1 MNEDNRKQYI
11 NWLDPNAFV
20 DNMWL
25 VYMHYIVQ
33 GHKWEKKN
41 STEEKIFKEKQRTEK
56 NILQTEGNVNT
67 VWASHKHY
75 YLRDI

>member
-1 MNEDNRKQYI
+1 MGLTVKMNEDNRKQYI

-20 DNMWL
+20 DDMWL

-41 STEEKIFKEKQRTEK
+41 STEEKIFKEIQRTEK
-56 NILQTEGNVNT
+56 NIL
-67 VWASHKHY
+67 
-75 YLRDI
+75 